1 MVELIVGQ
9 KGRGKTKHLL
19 DRAAREISEASGNV
33 AFLDKNSEHIY
44 ELNNKIRLIDMSPY
58 KMKSEQE
65 FIGFILGLISQD
77 HDLEIVLLD
86 AFLKISSLEGSDI
99 APTINRLEEISK
111 DFGVKFIL
119 SVGLDEKDIP
129 AELKENIIVSL

>member
-1 MVELIVGQ
+1 
-9 KGRGKTKHLL
+9 
-19 DRAAREISEASGNV
+19 
-33 AFLDKNSEHIY
+33 
-44 ELNNKIRLIDMSPY
+44 
-58 KMKSEQE
+58 MKSEQE